1 MIGVKK
7 EWTLIN
13 GKYKDEAIFQL
24 LNKNF

>member
-1 MIGVKK
+1 VKK

-13 GKYKDEAIFQL
+13 GTYKDEAIFQL